1 MSATIWVR
9 ERVTC
14 PTLEQVETYLRAHG
28 WVQGEP
34 HSSGWRIWHHP
45 PGHSLWS
52 LPDLPDVQRVGWH
65 RVAAGIIEALAIN
78 EERSER
84 AIALEMLGE
93 TP

>member
-1 MSATIWVR
+1 VSATIWVR

-14 PTLEQVETYLRAHG
+14 PTLEQVETYLRARG
-28 WVQGEP
+28 WVQGGP

-45 PGHSLWS
+45 CNDLWF
-52 LPDLPDVQRVGWH
+52 LPDLPDVQREGWN
-65 RVAAGIIEALAIN
+65 RVAHEIIESLAFN
-78 EERSER
+78 EGRSER